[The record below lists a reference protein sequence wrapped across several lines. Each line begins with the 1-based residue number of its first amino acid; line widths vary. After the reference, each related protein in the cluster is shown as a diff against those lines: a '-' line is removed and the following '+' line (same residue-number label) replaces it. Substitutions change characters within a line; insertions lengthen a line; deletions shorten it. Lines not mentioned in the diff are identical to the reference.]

1 MVSTKVRR
9 INVSLPLNPHSLDS
23 ALAFDHSAGQSMPS
37 PSKNACRRV
46 EFQQGQPVATGDLGD
61 SKSNAVKPYT
71 GEQALQDTEDGQ
83 R

>member
-1 MVSTKVRR
+1 MVSTRR